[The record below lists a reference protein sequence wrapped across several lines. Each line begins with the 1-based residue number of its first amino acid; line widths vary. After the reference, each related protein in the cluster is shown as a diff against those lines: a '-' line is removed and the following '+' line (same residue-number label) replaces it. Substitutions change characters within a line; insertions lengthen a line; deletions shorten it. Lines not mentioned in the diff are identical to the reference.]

1 MKFEPFRKLSL
12 AVVIVLLLLIVTS
25 PVTTLWLIKQEAAA
39 IVSDSLQGLTSSSLA
54 TMHVSEG
61 FLDIAVAVNTG
72 NTSATEL
79 LTEIEK
85 DNQEI
90 DRLLERHRETLRNES
105 EHTAF
110 DKMVANRADYRS
122 SRRAVM
128 ELLSAGKKADADALF
143 ESQCVVAFQNY
154 VEAMGNVVEHNATDA
169 RSRGQ
174 EIIKLCYI
182 LIGIQLL
189 LLIFFFVYG
198 FFVPLT
204 AILERLT
211 RRPVTFEK

>member
-1 MKFEPFRKLSL
+1 MKIEPLKKISL

-54 TMHVSEG
+54 TMHISEG
-61 FLDIAVAVNTG
+61 FLDVAVAVNTG
-72 NTSATEL
+72 NTNATDL
-79 LTEIEK
+79 LAEIEK
-85 DNQEI
+85 DTQVI
-90 DRLLERHRETLRNES
+90 DRLFERHRETLRNES
-105 EHTAF
+105 EHAAF
-110 DKMVANRADYRS
+110 DTMLSNRSDYRS
-122 SRRAVM
+122 ARRAVM
-128 ELLSAGKKADADALF
+128 ELLSAGKKTEADALF
-143 ESQCVVAFQNY
+143 ESQCVVAFQDY
-154 VEAMGNVVEHNATDA
+154 VEAMGNVVEHNANDA

-174 EIIKLCYI
+174 AIIRLCFI

-189 LLIFFFVYG
+189 LLVFFFVYG

-211 RRPVTFEK
+211 RRSVTFEN